1 MKRQHDTEG
10 DDEGQLHKEEGFEH
24 IARMFA
30 FCGKVDLQGPW
41 SNLHARQ
48 SFSGGIDD
56 GVVRIRCLSRPLAR
70 SLGLVCMTDLL
81 TAPYLLSLFDLFRL
95 SP

>member
-1 MKRQHDTEG
+1 MCFQQSAIIYYRVEFQSRAEG
-10 DDEGQLHKEEGFEH
+10 DDEGQLHEEGFEH

-30 FCGKVDLQGPW
+30 FCGKVDLQGPG

-48 SFSGGIDD
+48 SFSGGIDY

-70 SLGLVCMTDLL
+70 SLARSALY
-81 TAPYLLSLFDLFRL
+81 A
-95 SP
+95 